1 MLMYIENVF
10 MCLPYSLAGDAGE
23 SGIVSNWSTSGTNAG
38 ARKTLCSIGAGL
50 ADELELLDDEVDE
63 LLDDEV
69 DELLDDE
76 DVEETDEPVGDGG
89 AGCPEVTTRNRH
101 NRISIVRIV
110 QQERS

>member
-63 LLDDEV
+63 LLDDE
-69 DELLDDE
+69 